1 MKHLTRIAFAT
12 LILFSLPSFASDV
25 LKKEITFFA
34 IHPMKEV
41 HGVCKEVQID
51 SPKILA
57 AGSGYK
63 LGSPFQIKVPVLKL
77 HTGDES
83 RDSHILE
90 ILGYPDTPEILV
102 LIESVTQSGESYSIK
117 GKLTIHGVTQSFDSP
132 AKVEPKDAGQIRVS
146 GKLDIKFSDFKLE
159 RPSLLFVKAKE
170 EIEIGYDFL
179 IKI

>member
-1 MKHLTRIAFAT
+1 MKYLNRILFFS
-12 LILFSLPSFASDV
+12 LILFSLPNFASEV

-51 SPKILA
+51 SPKIQA
-57 AGSGYK
+57 AGTGYK
-63 LGSPFQIKVPVLKL
+63 LLAPFQIKVPVLKL
-77 HTGDES
+77 HSGDES
-83 RDSHILE
+83 RDSHIME

-102 LIESVTQSGESYSIK
+102 VIESVSQTGESYSIK
-117 GKLTIHGVTQSFDSP
+117 GKLTIHGTTQSFESS
-132 AKVEPKDAGQIRVS
+132 AKVESKDAGQIRVA
-146 GKLDIKFSDFKLE
+146 GTVYIKFSDFKLE

-170 EIEIGYDFL
+170 EIEIGFDFL